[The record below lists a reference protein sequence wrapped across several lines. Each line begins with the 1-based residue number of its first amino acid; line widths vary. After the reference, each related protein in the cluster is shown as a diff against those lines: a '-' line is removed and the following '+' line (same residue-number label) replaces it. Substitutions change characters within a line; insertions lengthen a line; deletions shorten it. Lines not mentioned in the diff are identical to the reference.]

1 MPKRYK
7 VTNLSATARRP
18 STRSKKVKSI
28 KLRATICIFALLLAV
43 VGIYTLVQYI
53 RTDREAGGIEV
64 IVGSQMMAHIS
75 AEDVIENISVHEALD
90 AVAVRPTSMQT
101 VVLTGPELD
110 MEICADELESLKL
123 FPGENCLELADE
135 QGGRLGT
142 LQRIYIPIDE

>member
-1 MPKRYK
+1 MQ
-7 VTNLSATARRP
+7 VTTIECGRMACNNYLVINDETNECVLIDCS
-18 STRSKKVKSI
+18 STEV
-28 KLRATICIFALLLAV
+28 LLAA
-43 VGIYTLVQYI
+43 Q
-53 RTDREAGGIEV
+53 REGLTIKAILLTHGH
-64 IVGSQMMAHIS
+64 ADHI
-75 AEDVIENISVHEALD
+75 EALD